1 MLTLSH
7 KLSDDKTA
15 GFSLMEVL
23 IVLAIMGL
31 MLSVVNV
38 RLVRTAETTYFNKT
52 ADAALSD
59 IVLLRA
65 SAVLDEK
72 PLLLVMDDSRLKLLT
87 GSQKTIAH
95 RLELPNGW
103 RVEGDDI
110 FISNTGTCF
119 GGQIV
124 IADNTGRQAHYK
136 LTPPVCESERFSISE
151 ESSITQ

>member
-1 MLTLSH
+1 MLTSSH

-23 IVLAIMGL
+23 VVLAIMGL
-31 MLSVVNV
+31 MLSVVSV
-38 RLVRTAETTYFNKT
+38 RLVRTAETAYFNKT
-52 ADAALSD
+52 ADAAMSD

-65 SAVLDEK
+65 SAILDEK
-72 PLLLVMDDSRLKLLT
+72 PLLLVVDNSRLKPLT

-95 RLELPNGW
+95 LLELPNGW
-103 RVEGDDI
+103 RAEGDDI
-110 FISNTGTCF
+110 FISHTGTCF

-136 LTPPVCESERFSISE
+136 LTPPVCESERFLNSVERST
-151 ESSITQ
+151 TQ